1 MSDKKEY
8 DVSELAAYDSDEDVA
23 VAEAGNKDGDVKKD
37 THVAIHS
44 SGFKD
49 FLLKPELLKAI
60 QDCGFEHPSE
70 VQHEC
75 IPVAVL
81 GRDVICQAKSG
92 MGKTAVFVLS
102 ILDQLSGLKDQA
114 TATQDKSKDKAR
126 CLVLCHTRELAY
138 QICHEFDRFKKYMP
152 WIRTAVF
159 YGGKPIT
166 DHRKLLKEEVPHIVI
181 GTPGRVLQLATEGAL
196 DLSQTKHFILD
207 ECDKM
212 LETLEMRRDVQKI
225 FKLTPHNKQVMMFSA
240 TLAEEIRPICR
251 KFMHKPMEVYIND
264 GAKLT
269 LHGLQQY
276 YVELTEQEKNRKLID
291 LLDSLEFN
299 QVVVFVKSVSRA
311 TMLNKI
317 LQEINFPSVCIHA
330 RMSQEERI
338 DKYKKFKDFGSRIM
352 VATNLFGRGVDF
364 ERVNVVINYDMSED
378 PDTYLH
384 RVGRAGRFGTKGLA
398 LSFISSKEDAEV
410 LNQVQKRFVVD
421 IPTLPEHIDTST
433 YMNA

>member
-196 DLSQTKHFILD
+196 DLSQIKHFILD

-338 DKYKKFKDFGSRIM
+338 DRYKKFKDFGSRIM